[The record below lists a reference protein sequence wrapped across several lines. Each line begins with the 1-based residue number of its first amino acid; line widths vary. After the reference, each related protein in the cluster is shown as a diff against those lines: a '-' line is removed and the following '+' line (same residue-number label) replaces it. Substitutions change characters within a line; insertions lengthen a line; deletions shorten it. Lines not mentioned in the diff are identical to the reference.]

1 MGGHAEL
8 LLDLRQE
15 CPHRRDDDFVH
26 AILREPAGGRQG
38 TDAFCRRRNQE
49 RHRAHRLRTALPE
62 QLRAQS
68 EEALGRRLGP
78 GVALRSRAV
87 VGRREHQLHQ
97 GAVVLRELSMSAD
110 VLREPTLEGARLPRG
125 LEMAMQLVETVRGDR
140 VEDGVPVTEMTER
153 RTMADTD
160 AARELPHRHRLLAL
174 LDQERAPRSHE
185 LLTQRP
191 VVIGA
196 SLRCHLIS
204 VDVDNNVVTVYIR
217 GMGDTRAGQAP
228 TNETVIITGGTSG
241 IGRATAVALAESG
254 SRIILAVRN
263 QEKGQAVAVTLPGTL
278 GTHRVLPLD
287 LARLETVRDFADCI
301 DEPIAILVNNAGV
314 ESKDLQRTA
323 DGHELQF
330 GTNHLGHFL
339 LTTLLLPHI
348 TDRVVTVA
356 SQAERMARL
365 DLDDLDWHRRP
376 YQASRAYADSKLANL
391 LFTSELDRRLRT
403 SGSRVRA
410 LAAHPG
416 LVKTAIYDRPAG
428 QRPNLWDRLVPIL
441 GQEPEDGALPSL
453 LAASADLRGG
463 TFVGPRRMMH
473 MRGGAEVIS
482 QSKQARNPETAA
494 RLWSISERMTA
505 AGTRP

>member
-1 MGGHAEL
+1 M
-8 LLDLRQE
+8 
-15 CPHRRDDDFVH
+15 
-26 AILREPAGGRQG
+26 LREA
-38 TDAFCRRRNQE
+38 
-49 RHRAHRLRTALPE
+49 
-62 QLRAQS
+62 
-68 EEALGRRLGP
+68 
-78 GVALRSRAV
+78 
-87 VGRREHQLHQ
+87 
-97 GAVVLRELSMSAD
+97 SMSAD
-110 VLREPTLEGARLPRG
+110 VLREPALEGAHLPRG
-125 LEMAMQLVETVRGDR
+125 LEIATQLVETVRGDR
-140 VEDGVPVTEMTER
+140 GEDGVPVTEVTER
-153 RTMADTD
+153 RTMADAH
-160 AARELPHRHRLLAL
+160 AARELSHRHRLLPL
-174 LDQERAPRSHE
+174 LDQERAPLADE
-185 LLTQRP
+185 LFTQRP
-191 VVIGA
+191 VVVGA
-196 SLRCHLIS
+196 CLLCHPNS
-204 VDVDNNVVTVYIR
+204 VDVDNNVASVYIG
-217 GMGDTRAGQAP
+217 GMDDTRAGQAP

-263 QEKGQAVAVTLPGTL
+263 QEKGQAMAATLPGTP

-287 LARLETVRDFADCI
+287 LARLETVPDFADRI

-391 LFTSELDRRLRT
+391 LFTSELDRRLQT

-453 LAASADLRGG
+453 LAASADLPGG
-463 TFVGPRRMMH
+463 TFVGPQRMMH

>member
-15 CPHRRDDDFVH
+15 CSHRRDDDFVH
-26 AILREPAGGRQG
+26 AILGEPTSSCQR
-38 TDAFCRRRNQE
+38 TDALCRRRDQE
-49 RHRAHRLRTALPE
+49 RDRTHRLRTGLPE
-62 QLRAQS
+62 QFRAQR
-68 EEALGRRLGP
+68 EEPLGRGLHPR
-78 GVALRSRAV
+78 VAPRARTV
-87 VGRREHQLHQ
+87 DGRGEHQLHQ
-97 GAVVLRELSMSAD
+97 GAVALREPNMSAD
-110 VLREPTLEGARLPRG
+110 VLREPRLERSRPPRD
-125 LEMAMQLVETVRGDR
+125 LEMTAQLVETVRGDR
-140 VEDGVPVTEMTER
+140 VEDGVPVTEVTER
-153 RTMADTD
+153 RTMADAD
-160 AARELPHRHRLLAL
+160 AARKLPHRHRLLAL
-174 LDQERAPRSHE
+174 LDQERTPLSHE

-196 SLRCHLIS
+196 RLLCHPIS
-204 VDVDNNVVTVYIR
+204 VDVDNNVVTVYIG
-217 GMGDTRAGQAP
+217 GMDDTRAGQAP

-263 QEKGQAVAVTLPGTL
+263 EEKGQAVAATLPGAS

-287 LARLETVRDFADCI
+287 LARLETVSDFADRI
-301 DEPIAILVNNAGV
+301 DEPIAVLVNNAGV
-314 ESKDLQRTA
+314 ESKGLQRTV

-428 QRPNLWDRLVPIL
+428 ERPNLWDRLVPIL

-453 LAASADLRGG
+453 LAASADLPGG
-463 TFVGPRRMMH
+463 TFVGPQRMMH